1 MSMSISKA
9 AEELLP
15 GWDPVE
21 PEAFFPP
28 FPPFVVDAAP
38 VAAAAKVALGR
49 AAGQHRHHV
58 PRRQARA
65 RRRLLP

>member
-1 MSMSISKA
+1 MSMSISIA

-28 FPPFVVDAAP
+28 FVVDAAP
-38 VAAAAKVALGR
+38 VAAAAFFF
-49 AAGQHRHHV
+49 
-58 PRRQARA
+58 
-65 RRRLLP
+65 